1 MWVLSEVME
10 VRAVTSNQSLPD
22 FPVMREFT
30 GNFAQFWRRLVS
42 GTPGEPRFPMVSQ
55 RNSRAK

>member
-22 FPVMREFT
+22 FPVLRELT
-30 GNFAQFWRRLVS
+30 GNFTIS
-42 GTPGEPRFPMVSQ
+42 EGRFCGVIL
-55 RNSRAK
+55 AKPAE